1 MNYPVTLAQI
11 NETTRETVELL
22 VNAGVPALSLLV
34 MLLVVVLGILIVWR
48 STRSESTTKTT
59 LTLLS
64 DSLQN
69 QQRMIDQADGR
80 NQVLTKQAD
89 VLQEMSQSNHK
100 KLELL
105 TAVNSRTLAIE
116 TTVKTFDENSSTRLH
131 DLQQQITAANR
142 EDATKILNKLDD
154 IMSRFDSIENHV
166 KENASTSLQEHA
178 QMLNEIS
185 KARTEIIATVQNIL
199 KPQPI
204 PINATVTVNKDFLQ
218 DEGSSTDTSPL
229 DKAG

>member
-218 DEGSSTDTSPL
+218 DEGSSTDTPL
-229 DKAG
+229 PNAS

>member
-59 LTLLS
+59 L
-64 DSLQN
+64 SLQN

>member
-218 DEGSSTDTSPL
+218 DEGSSTDTDLPHAS
-229 DKAG
+229 